1 MIELLGKLLGKIRPQ
16 ILLSIA
22 LLGVIAIF
30 AMNSA
35 DSKEVA
41 AVAVAGMIALGMK
54 ILEAD

>member
-1 MIELLGKLLGKIRPQ
+1 MIEILGKFLGKIRPQ

-30 AMNSA
+30 AMYSA
-35 DSKEVA
+35 DSKAVA
-41 AVAVAGMIALGMK
+41 SVAVAGMIALGMK

>member
-1 MIELLGKLLGKIRPQ
+1 MIEILGKFLGKIRPQ

-22 LLGVIAIF
+22 LRGVIAIF
-30 AMNSA
+30 AMYSV

-41 AVAVAGMIALGMK
+41 SVAVAGMIALGMK

>member
-1 MIELLGKLLGKIRPQ
+1 MIEILGKFLGKIRPQ

-30 AMNSA
+30 AMYSA

-41 AVAVAGMIALGMK
+41 SGAVAGMIALGMK

>member
-1 MIELLGKLLGKIRPQ
+1 MIEILGKFLGKIRPQ

-30 AMNSA
+30 AMYSA
-35 DSKEVA
+35 DSKEVGS
-41 AVAVAGMIALGMK
+41 VAVAGMIALGMK

>member
-1 MIELLGKLLGKIRPQ
+1 MIEILGKFLGKIRPQ

-30 AMNSA
+30 AMYSV

-41 AVAVAGMIALGMK
+41 SVAVAGMIALGMK

>member
-1 MIELLGKLLGKIRPQ
+1 MIEIIGKFLGRIRPQ

-22 LLGVIAIF
+22 LLGLIAIV
-30 AMNSA
+30 AMNSV

-41 AVAVAGMIALGMK
+41 SVAVAGMIALGMK

>member
-30 AMNSA
+30 AMYSV

-41 AVAVAGMIALGMK
+41 SVAVAGMIALGMK